1 MNTVS
6 INSYSDDE
14 EGIMDSVV
22 LLGNVLGCK
31 LFCPIFSYVDFIK
44 TTKRLAK
51 DAHLA
56 CKRCPFEVLLTP
68 F

>member
-1 MNTVS
+1 
-6 INSYSDDE
+6 
-14 EGIMDSVV
+14 MDSVV

-51 DAHLA
+51 GA
-56 CKRCPFEVLLTP
+56 LLRSY
-68 F
+68 

>member
-1 MNTVS
+1 
-6 INSYSDDE
+6 
-14 EGIMDSVV
+14 MDGVV

-44 TTKRLAK
+44 TTKRLVK